1 MKKEDIEKILQE
13 ADNVLG
19 NYSDKQNK
27 WFDSP
32 ALKNNGK
39 FAATEINNQQ
49 GQKNKKSG
57 HMSKIQKLSDCS
69 AAGKIGGVIL
79 RDSGKLK
86 EHGKLGNEANQQKY
100 GDRIIGEN
108 LITGECWEYI
118 SKHEAERDTNVP
130 TCTIRKI
137 LKGDQPKT
145 KTGWTFY
152 KK

>member
-13 ADNVLG
+13 ADEALG
-19 NYSDKQNK
+19 NFTDVQNQ
-27 WFDSP
+27 WFGSNK
-32 ALKNNGK
+32 LKDNGV
-39 FAATEINNQQ
+39 FAATQINNKQ
-49 GQKNKKSG
+49 GQKNASSG
-57 HMSKIQKLSDCS
+57 HMKSIQPLGCS
-69 AAGKIGGVIL
+69 IGGKVSAG
-79 RDSGKLK
+79 RKPK
-86 EHGKLGNEANQQKY
+86 EHFIEIGKLGNEANQQKY
-100 GDRIIGEN
+100 GERIIGEN